1 MVGLSADADK
11 SAWPLLPSERDWGA
25 WRLAIAL
32 GTAAT
37 ATWCYIIGEYVGY
50 YLNFRQGSA
59 ALAAGCM
66 IGMLLAF
73 LAAGPVCAR
82 FGIDSVASSK
92 PQFGARGWIIPAAMQ
107 LISIVGWNS
116 LLLIF
121 GAKSATQLLSALGVM
136 PAGYG
141 AREMVPAA
149 TLLACAVI

>member
-59 ALAAGCM
+59 ALA
-66 IGMLLAF
+66 
-73 LAAGPVCAR
+73 
-82 FGIDSVASSK
+82 DK
-92 PQFGARGWIIPAAMQ
+92 E
-107 LISIVGWNS
+107 SIR
-116 LLLIF
+116 LRLHLR
-121 GAKSATQLLSALGVM
+121 ADCQ
-136 PAGYG
+136 P
-141 AREMVPAA
+141 
-149 TLLACAVI
+149 